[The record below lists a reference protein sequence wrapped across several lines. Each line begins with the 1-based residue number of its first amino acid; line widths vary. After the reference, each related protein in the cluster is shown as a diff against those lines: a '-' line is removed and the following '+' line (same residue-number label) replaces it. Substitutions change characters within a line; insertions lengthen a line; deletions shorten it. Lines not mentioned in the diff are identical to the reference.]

1 MLSQPAAG
9 TVPVD
14 PTRFIPSGISA
25 ITEMLNQVGTLA
37 PEFSLSFS
45 GIPTTIFGSAVGGI
59 PYVVRDGVDGLLV
72 PPGDPVALAEGL
84 ATVLAAPPGRFRP
97 DGERWDWRH
106 QVDRTVGLIDRV
118 SREVAA

>member
-1 MLSQPAAG
+1 M
-9 TVPVD
+9 TVLPSLTEAESFGMTLVEAMASGCPV
-14 PTRFIPSGISA
+14 
-25 ITEMLNQVGTLA
+25 VGS
-37 PEFSLSFS
+37 E
-45 GIPTTIFGSAVGGI
+45 VGGI
-59 PYVVRDGVDGLLV
+59 PFVVRDGIDGLLV
-72 PPGDPVALAEGL
+72 PPGDQVALAEGL